1 MSQHHHS
8 QEESINNN
16 FGWWKVQF
24 DILKKNLTCVD
35 ERLQCN
41 VIDHRLSFFVTKS
54 KVNVIITTCYKP

>member
-24 DILKKNLTCVD
+24 DIKKNLTCVD